1 MVRRR
6 SGPSL
11 GRWVGRLRAS
21 AGYSLLE
28 LLVASA
34 IGLLVVTLVLA
45 QLLAL
50 GRSQALSAAQGQLME
65 DAQLAL
71 DLLRGDFMMLGYGRP
86 LQALTTVAWRTGVPA
101 PALVACDEG
110 FASLPQLAAPT
121 CVPGPAQN
129 PSQDGGVGSSAV
141 ELVYEA
147 DLHSTVASSSKAPT
161 DCLGNALEAIE
172 LAGGGKIHLA
182 YNRWQISPRG
192 ELRCGGR
199 GPSSAQ
205 PLVENVER
213 MRLWWG
219 LPVDGQ
225 MASALRYVPASQVAD
240 FKQVR
245 AVRLC
250 LLVRSR
256 EPVLGADEVRTYR
269 DCNGAAATSGDGR
282 LRRAFW
288 TTVAFRSWSL

>member
-1 MVRRR
+1 MV
-6 SGPSL
+6 
-11 GRWVGRLRAS
+11 GRWRSS

-28 LLVASA
+28 LMVASA
-34 IGLLVVTLVLA
+34 IGMLVVTLVLA

-50 GRSQALSAAQGQLME
+50 GRSQALRAAQGQLME

-71 DLLRGDFMMLGYGRP
+71 ELLRGDFMMLGYGRP
-86 LQALTTVAWRTGVPA
+86 LQASAAKPVAWRTGVPA
-101 PALVACDEG
+101 PALLACDEG
-110 FASLPQLAAPT
+110 FANLPQLAAPT
-121 CVPGPAQN
+121 CAT
-129 PSQDGGVGSSAV
+129 DGGANMGSSAV

-147 DLHSTVASSSKAPT
+147 DVDSTLVSSSKAPT
-161 DCLGNALEAIE
+161 DCLGNALQAIE
-172 LAGGGKIHLA
+172 LAEGGKIHLT
-182 YNRWQISPRG
+182 YNRWQISQRS

-199 GPSSAQ
+199 GPTGGQ

-219 LPVDGQ
+219 LPVDAQ
-225 MASALRYVPASQVAD
+225 PDSALRYGLASQVAD

-245 AVRLC
+245 AVRIC

-269 DCNGAAATSGDGR
+269 DCSGKTATSGDGR

-288 TTVAFRSWSL
+288 TTAAFRSWAL

>member
-1 MVRRR
+1 MV
-6 SGPSL
+6 GPAL
-11 GRWVGRLRAS
+11 GRRRAS

-34 IGLLVVTLVLA
+34 IGLLVLTLVLA

-50 GRSQALSAAQGQLME
+50 GRSQALRSAQGQLME
-65 DAQLAL
+65 DGQIAL
-71 DLLRGDFMMLGYGRP
+71 ELLRGDFMMLGYGRP
-86 LQALTTVAWRTGVPA
+86 LQALGADPIGWRTSVPA
-101 PALVACDEG
+101 PALLACDQG
-110 FASLPQLAAPT
+110 FASTPQGAAPT
-121 CVPGPAQN
+121 CVQDAAQAGGPAA
-129 PSQDGGVGSSAV
+129 GSSAV
-141 ELVYEA
+141 ELVFEA
-147 DLHSTVASSSKAPT
+147 DIHNTLVSSSKVPT
-161 DCLGNALEAIE
+161 DCLGNALDPIE
-172 LAGGGKIHLA
+172 LAEDGQVHLA
-182 YNRWQISPRG
+182 FNRWQISPRN

-219 LPVDGQ
+219 LPVDAQ
-225 MASALRYVPASQVAD
+225 PASALRYVPASQVAD
-240 FKQVR
+240 FGQVR

-256 EPVLGADEVRTYR
+256 DPVLGADEVRTYR
-269 DCNGAAATSGDGR
+269 DCNGAVAASGDGR

>member
-1 MVRRR
+1 M
-6 SGPSL
+6 
-11 GRWVGRLRAS
+11 VGRRVGCRVGCLGAS

-34 IGLLVVTLVLA
+34 IGLLVVTLALA

-50 GRSQALSAAQGQLME
+50 GRSQALHAAQGQLME

-71 DLLRGDFMMLGYGRP
+71 DLLRSDFMMLGYGRP
-86 LQALTTVAWRTGVPA
+86 LQALTTGPAAWRTGVPA

-121 CVPGPAQN
+121 CLHGSAQN
-129 PSQDGGVGSSAV
+129 PSQDGGAGSSAV

-147 DLHSTVASSSKAPT
+147 DIHSTVVSSSKAPT
-161 DCLGNALEAIE
+161 DCLGNALDAID

-182 YNRWQISPRG
+182 YSRWQISPRS

-199 GPSSAQ
+199 GSSSAQ

-225 MASALRYVPASQVAD
+225 MASALRYLPASQVAD

-288 TTVAFRSWSL
+288 ATVAFRSWSL

>member
-1 MVRRR
+1 MV
-6 SGPSL
+6 
-11 GRWVGRLRAS
+11 GRMVGRLRAS

-34 IGLLVVTLVLA
+34 IGMLVVTLVLA

-50 GRSQALSAAQGQLME
+50 GRSQALRAAQGQLME

-71 DLLRGDFMMLGYGRP
+71 ELLRRDFMMLGYGRP
-86 LQALTTVAWRTGVPA
+86 LEAQASGSAAWRTGVPA
-101 PALVACDEG
+101 PALLACDEG
-110 FASLPQLAAPT
+110 FASLPQLAAPSCARDAGAGT
-121 CVPGPAQN
+121 
-129 PSQDGGVGSSAV
+129 GSSAV

-147 DLHSTVASSSKAPT
+147 DVHSTLVSSKVPT
-161 DCLGNALEAIE
+161 DCLGNALDAIE
-172 LAGGGKIHLA
+172 LDEGGKVHLA
-182 YNRWQISPRG
+182 HNRWQISQRS

-199 GPSSAQ
+199 GPTGAQ

-225 MASALRYVPASQVAD
+225 PASALRYGLASQVPD

-269 DCNGAAATSGDGR
+269 DCNGKTATSGDGR

-288 TTVAFRSWSL
+288 TTVAFRSWAL

>member
-1 MVRRR
+1 ME
-6 SGPSL
+6 
-11 GRWVGRLRAS
+11 GRMVGRLRVS

-34 IGLLVVTLVLA
+34 IGMLVVTLVLA

-50 GRSQALSAAQGQLME
+50 GRSQALRAAQGQLME

-71 DLLRGDFMMLGYGRP
+71 ELLRRDFMMLGYGRP
-86 LQALTTVAWRTGVPA
+86 LQVQATGPVAWRTGVPA
-101 PALVACDEG
+101 PALLACDEG
-110 FASLPQLAAPT
+110 FASSPQLAAPS
-121 CVPGPAQN
+121 CVRDAEAGT
-129 PSQDGGVGSSAV
+129 GSSAV

-147 DLHSTVASSSKAPT
+147 DVDSTLVSSSKAPT

-172 LAGGGKIHLA
+172 LAEGGKAHLA
-182 YNRWQISPRG
+182 YNRWQISQRS

-199 GPSSAQ
+199 GSTGAQ

-225 MASALRYVPASQVAD
+225 PDSALRYGLASQVTD

-269 DCNGAAATSGDGR
+269 DCNGQTATSGDGR

-288 TTVAFRSWSL
+288 TTVAFRSWAL